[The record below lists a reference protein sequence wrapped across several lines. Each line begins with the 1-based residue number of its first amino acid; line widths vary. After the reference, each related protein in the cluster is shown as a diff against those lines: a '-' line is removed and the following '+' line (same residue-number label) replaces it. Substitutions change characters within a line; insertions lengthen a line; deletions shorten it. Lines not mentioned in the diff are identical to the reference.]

1 MKITDLRLRQLT
13 GSFEHEGEY
22 WEERLNRPI
31 DIYPEHKTDGPMGRF
46 GTPTRLEDGR
56 YQLKAVYLQID
67 TDEGVSG
74 LAGPIVGEVGFII
87 DQAFRK
93 LLIGQDP
100 RPTERLWD
108 KMYRD
113 AVRGRKGATMMAI
126 SAIDCALWDLKGQ
139 WLQQPVHVLLGGPV
153 RTKIPA
159 YASMLGYSLEPEK
172 VAARVKE
179 IVAQGFSGIK
189 WFPRY
194 GPTDGREGMR
204 HNLELMQT
212 VREAAGPDIDIM
224 LDPWMSWDVPYTIAF
239 AKKIAEYEPWWI
251 EEPVL
256 PDKIETCA
264 EIRRLSAV
272 PIATGEHEYTRWGHK
287 QLLDARAADV
297 LQPDTYWAGGISEM
311 MKICAMASTYDIP
324 VIPHGHSIP
333 ANIQLIAALP
343 ATTAPLAEYLV
354 KWNVVQHFWKEPVQ
368 PVNGSIAVPTRP
380 GMGVELDP
388 AKIESERDLQW
399 SDGPTSINRPE

>member
-1 MKITDLRLRQLT
+1 M
-13 GSFEHEGEY
+13 
-22 WEERLNRPI
+22 
-31 DIYPEHKTDGPMGRF
+31 
-46 GTPTRLEDGR
+46 
-56 YQLKAVYLQID
+56 
-67 TDEGVSG
+67 
-74 LAGPIVGEVGFII
+74 
-87 DQAFRK
+87 
-93 LLIGQDP
+93 
-100 RPTERLWD
+100 
-108 KMYRD
+108 
-113 AVRGRKGATMMAI
+113 
-126 SAIDCALWDLKGQ
+126 
-139 WLQQPVHVLLGGPV
+139 
-153 RTKIPA
+153 
-159 YASMLGYSLEPEK
+159 
-172 VAARVKE
+172 KE

-189 WFPRY
+189 WFPRC
-194 GPTDGREGMR
+194 GPTDGREGMAR
-204 HNLELMQT
+204 NLELMQT

-239 AKKIAEYEPWWI
+239 AKKIAAYEPRWI

-287 QLLDARAADV
+287 QLLDAGAADI

-311 MKICAMASTYDIP
+311 MKVCAMASTYDIP

-343 ATTAPLAEYLV
+343 TTTAPLAEYLV

-399 SDGPTSINRPE
+399 SDGSTSINRPE